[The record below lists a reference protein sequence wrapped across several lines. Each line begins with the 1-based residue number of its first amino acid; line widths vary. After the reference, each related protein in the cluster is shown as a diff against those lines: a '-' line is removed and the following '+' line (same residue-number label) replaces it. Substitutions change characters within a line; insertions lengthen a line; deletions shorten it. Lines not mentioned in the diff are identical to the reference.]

1 MLTNRREIKLVLTKA
16 LKPTMVLE
24 ALFYFKIIEE
34 SEIVSHATKKKI
46 VIKM

>member
-24 ALFYFKIIEE
+24 ALFYFKITEKN
-34 SEIVSHATKKKI
+34 EIVRYAMKKKI